1 LSADDFEDGR
11 DIWRREQPAGS
22 WAAAGVRIGWL
33 GPGAPDCLLVYSRGL
48 VTCEWQGDEML
59 YRYVPGKVKRS
70 STATATCWRR
80 SPCNNPIV
88 PTPKSANYAHCTR
101 HK

>member
-1 LSADDFEDGR
+1 MIRHGQPPISRRPGRGRLSADDFEDGR
-11 DIWRREQPAGS
+11 EIWRREQPAGS

-59 YRYVPGKVKRS
+59 YRYVPGEGEAIFDGDGNLLE
-70 STATATCWRR
+70 TLTMQ
-80 SPCNNPIV
+80 
-88 PTPKSANYAHCTR
+88 
-101 HK
+101 